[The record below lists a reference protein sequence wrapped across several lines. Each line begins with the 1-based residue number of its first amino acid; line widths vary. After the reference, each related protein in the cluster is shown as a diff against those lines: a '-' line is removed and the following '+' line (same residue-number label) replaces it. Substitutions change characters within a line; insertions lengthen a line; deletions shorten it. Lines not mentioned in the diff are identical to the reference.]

1 MTIDDIEKLK
11 GVHKHGCSGS
21 PCTCGVAK
29 KWDDAIESAKI
40 LQFPQPE
47 IKIEKTKSILGLTVN
62 EVLQEVM
69 LENLDLVMVL
79 GYKGDNLF
87 ICSTGYGNNPKARE
101 LMKKAAELLRQL

>member
-1 MTIDDIEKLK
+1 MTIDEIEKLK
-11 GVHKHGCSGS
+11 GVHKEGCSGY
-21 PCTCGVAK
+21 PCTCN
-29 KWDDAIESAKI
+29 I
-40 LQFPQPE
+40 LKFPQPE

-101 LMKKAAELLRQL
+101 LMKKAAELLLQL

>member
-1 MTIDDIEKLK
+1 MTIDEIEKLK
-11 GVHKHGCSGS
+11 GVHKEGCSGY
-21 PCTCGVAK
+21 PCTCNAERM
-29 KWDDAIESAKI
+29 ATI

-47 IKIEKTKSILGLTVN
+47 IKIEKTKSIIGLTVN

-69 LENLDLVMVL
+69 AENLDLVMVL

-101 LMKKAAELLRQL
+101 LMKKAAELLLQL